1 MRVEELVRYVGATLP
16 GLMLSMQMGIN
27 KRTDVFQIKIEGG
40 VENLSSG
47 KPSWNHQLLEQ
58 HRMSL
63 NPIFQN
69 IHEALWNSIEPVKRE
84 ILSAMGKLAED
95 IRKQYPGSRPA
106 ELNLLLNSIYMK
118 FAPVTTIKTKCITN
132 LRTFIEKQR
141 LRCLT
146 DTDDISY
153 FGYAMIDVYN
163 KSKETRRGNKKEETR
178 KVMQHRTFKRL
189 LRDEDTTPYHT
200 ICVKLK
206 KAIDRQK
213 QLIKEY
219 LEEKIESLFQAI
231 GDDLKRL
238 GVEQA
243 SLDHGEDREVCES
256 IGRTLS
262 KAKEDLGTIEALL
275 KESGVDWDGIK
286 NQLT

>member
-40 VENLSSG
+40 VENL
-47 KPSWNHQLLEQ
+47 
-58 HRMSL
+58 
-63 NPIFQN
+63 
-69 IHEALWNSIEPVKRE
+69 
-84 ILSAMGKLAED
+84 
-95 IRKQYPGSRPA
+95 KQYPEHRPA

-118 FAPVTTIKTKCITN
+118 FAPVTTMKTKCITN

-153 FGYAMIDVYN
+153 FGYAMIDVYTA
-163 KSKETRRGNKKEETR
+163 SKEIRRGNKKEETR

-189 LRDEDTTPYHT
+189 LRDEETTPYH
-200 ICVKLK
+200 
-206 KAIDRQK
+206 AIPVQLQQAINSQK

-219 LEEKIESLFQAI
+219 LEEKIGSLFQAI
-231 GDDLKRL
+231 GNDLKRL

-243 SLDHGEDREVCES
+243 SLNHSEDREVRES

-275 KESGVDWDGIK
+275 KESGVDCDGIK
-286 NQLT
+286 DQLT